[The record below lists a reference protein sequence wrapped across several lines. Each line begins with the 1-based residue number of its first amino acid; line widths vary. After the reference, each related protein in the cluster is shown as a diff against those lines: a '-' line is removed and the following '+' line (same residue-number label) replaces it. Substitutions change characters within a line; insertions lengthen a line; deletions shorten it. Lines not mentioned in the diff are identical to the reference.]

1 LILTCTAIAL
11 PQMDKN
17 GFVDTAVFPQFLQS
31 GQMVSVQINGRA
43 LILTRYEG
51 EVIAFSGRCPHA
63 AAPLEK
69 GTLYRHKLTCPDHGY
84 CFDIRNG
91 RTLWPPD
98 EAVRLRRYPVKEKD
112 GRLWVRVA

>member
-1 LILTCTAIAL
+1 MYKET
-11 PQMDKN
+11 
-17 GFVDTAVFPQFLQS
+17 FYETAVSANSLRPGEMMPL
-31 GQMVSVQINGRA
+31 VVNGHA

-51 EVIAFSGRCPHA
+51 EVVAFSGRCPHA

-69 GTLYRHKLTCPDHGY
+69 GLLYRHKLTCPDHGY

-98 EAVRLRRYPVKEKD
+98 EAVRLRRYPVKEED
-112 GRLWVRVA
+112 GRLWVKVE

>member
-1 LILTCTAIAL
+1 MGDQKLEAEG
-11 PQMDKN
+11 DS
-17 GFVDTAVFPQFLQS
+17 FYDTAVAADSLQP
-31 GQMVSVQINGRA
+31 GQMIPVEVNGRS

-51 EVIAFSGRCPHA
+51 ELIAFSGRCPHA
-63 AAPLEK
+63 AARLEE

-98 EAVRLRRYPVKEKD
+98 EAVRLRRYPVTEKN
-112 GRLWVRVA
+112 GTVWVRVA

>member
-1 LILTCTAIAL
+1 
-11 PQMDKN
+11 MDRDRDD
-17 GFVDTAVFPQFLQS
+17 FYDTAVSANSLQP
-31 GQMVSVQINGRA
+31 GQMISVVVNGRA
-43 LILTRYEG
+43 LVLTRYEG

-98 EAVRLRRYPVKEKD
+98 EAVRLHRYPVKEKD
-112 GRLWVRVA
+112 GRLWVKVA